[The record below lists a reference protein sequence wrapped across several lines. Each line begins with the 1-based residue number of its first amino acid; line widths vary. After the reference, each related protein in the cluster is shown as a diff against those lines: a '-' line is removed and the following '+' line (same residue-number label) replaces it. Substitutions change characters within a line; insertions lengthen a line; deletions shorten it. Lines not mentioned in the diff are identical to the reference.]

1 MNRIGGEIY
10 PSNRPNKVGRVVSDI
25 VLGRRSL
32 VEFAQLR
39 GIQFIRGEIAVLN
52 EFRYDSVFLLAIS
65 TFKSMMSKRRRI
77 ECNHRDKMCLLFN
90 IETEWKP
97 SMGSRMW

>member
-1 MNRIGGEIY
+1 M
-10 PSNRPNKVGRVVSDI
+10 SDI

-32 VEFAQLR
+32 VEFAQFR

-90 IETEWKP
+90 IKTEWKP